1 MTSLER
7 FNAAFAHKEA
17 DRVPI
22 DVGAGKSCKMVL
34 GFYQKLL
41 DYLGIEEEIQMC
53 NTVSQLVYASDRVLE
68 ALGCDI
74 RCVNLGS
81 GNPNTTPET
90 WEDEKYY
97 YMRDSFGT
105 GFRKP
110 KNNGLYFDMCEYPL
124 FGSEEEDE
132 DKYIFPHPPAPDR
145 TNMSREQAMAYH
157 KAGFPVV
164 VSEHH
169 GNGFLQTGPRLFGY
183 ENWLVMLMTE
193 QDRVKKLWDRF
204 IENKFEYWENL
215 LDYYGAENI
224 DMIAECDDLGTQN
237 TLFASPKT
245 MRERVFPYHKQLYTH
260 LKSKYGVKVCLHS
273 CGSIAPIIPDLID
286 CGVDALN
293 PVQTTAK
300 NMDPA
305 MLKREFG
312 KDIVF
317 WGGGIETQSTLP
329 FGTPRQIKDAVKRNI
344 EALGRDGGFIFAA
357 IHNIQPDVP
366 MENFEAMM
374 NAAMEFKF

>member
-1 MTSLER
+1 MTSYER

-34 GFYQKLL
+34 GFYKKLL
-41 DYLGIEEEIQMC
+41 DYLGIREEIQMS
-53 NTVSQLVYASDRVLE
+53 NTVSQLVYASDKVLE

-81 GNPNTTPET
+81 GNPNTVPET

-97 YMRDSFGT
+97 YMRDSFLT

-110 KNNGLYFDMCEYPL
+110 KKDGLYFDMCEFPL
-124 FGSEEEDE
+124 SYEDE
-132 DKYIFPHPPAPDR
+132 EGDDKYEFPHPPAPDKA
-145 TNMSREQAMAYH
+145 NMSREQAIDYH

-164 VSEHH
+164 ISEHH
-169 GNGFLQTGPRLFGY
+169 GNGFLQTGPRLYGY
-183 ENWLVMLMTE
+183 EDWMVMLMTE
-193 QDRVKKLWDRF
+193 EERVKKLLERY
-204 IENKFEYWENL
+204 IETKFEYWENL

-224 DMIAECDDLGTQN
+224 DMIAECDDLGTQA

-245 MRERVFPYHKQLYTH
+245 MRELIFPYHKQLYSR

-273 CGSIAPIIPDLID
+273 CGSIAPIIGDLID

-293 PVQTTAK
+293 PVQTTAN

-329 FGTPRQIKDAVKRNI
+329 FGTPEKIKDAVKRNI
-344 EALGRDGGFIFAA
+344 ELLGRDGGYVFAA

-374 NAAMEFKF
+374 DAALNFKF